1 MPTDLELSALAAAK
15 LAVRRDPTAADAVEK
30 CRAALADQVPDGQR
44 VAFLVGWGYLALD
57 EPTEAWECFRA
68 AVSYETE
75 PHLTDRAALLAGLLA
90 ARELEAP
97 ALAGAWYR
105 ASTELIAVLDQIYF
119 TDDLTT
125 QLTDD
130 LIWPD
135 HPELRADVL
144 PHLVTTLD
152 ARSRS
157 LTALTLYALHH
168 LHADSDAAVRAAWQV
183 VQLGHPTYL
192 AAAWLGIAETLIKQ
206 GDNATAAKACQ
217 EALAADGQ
225 FSARLL
231 LGLAEGPEA
240 DVQTQA
246 GILLGV
252 LQRDAGDLESAL
264 TTLTDAAQG
273 DDPAALLALAQTHDL
288 VGDAA
293 AAQPVYAKLAEHE
306 LSEQYQEA
314 IFNLGLHA
322 KDRRDLPEA
331 TRWFRQY
338 IEAGYAAHP
347 LAAAHLGELAY
358 WVGDKQAALHWYQY
372 TLDHTDLP
380 VLVEEAEQRM
390 AELLRPSGG

>member
-1 MPTDLELSALAAAK
+1 MPTDLELAALAAAN
-15 LAVRRDPTAADAVEK
+15 LAVRRDPAAADAVET
-30 CRAALADQVPDGQR
+30 CRTALADQVPDGQR
-44 VAFLVGWGYLALD
+44 IALLVGWGYLALD

-105 ASTELIAVLDQIYF
+105 ASTELITVLDQINF

-125 QLTDD
+125 RLTDD

-144 PHLVTTLD
+144 PHLVESLD

-157 LTALTLYALHH
+157 LAALTLYAVHH
-168 LHADSDAAVRAAWQV
+168 ANGDSDAAVRAAWQV
-183 VQLGHPTYL
+183 VRLGHPTYL

-206 GDNATAAKACQ
+206 GDTATAAKACQ
-217 EALAADGQ
+217 EARTAEGR

-231 LGLAEGPEA
+231 LGLAEGSEP

-246 GILLGV
+246 EMLLG
-252 LQRDAGDLESAL
+252 
-264 TTLTDAAQG
+264 TLQG
-273 DDPAALLALAQTHDL
+273 D
-288 VGDAA
+288 
-293 AAQPVYAKLAEHE
+293 YSKLAEYK
-306 LSEQYQEA
+306 LSEQHQDA
-314 IFNLGLHA
+314 IFELGLRA

-358 WVGDKQAALHWYQY
+358 WVGDKQTALHWYQY

-390 AELLRPSGG
+390 AELRAS

>member
-1 MPTDLELSALAAAK
+1 MAAAK
-15 LAVRRDPTAADAVEK
+15 LAVRRDPAAAQAIERCRHELADAK
-30 CRAALADQVPDGQR
+30 PGGQR
-44 VAFLVGWGYLALD
+44 GALLVGWGYLALG
-57 EPTEAWECFRA
+57 EPAEAWECFRA

-97 ALAGAWYR
+97 ALAGAWHR
-105 ASTELIAVLDQIYF
+105 ASAELIAVLDQLNF
-119 TDDLTT
+119 TDDLASH
-125 QLTDD
+125 LTDD
-130 LIWPD
+130 VIWPD
-135 HPELRADVL
+135 HPELRADIL
-144 PHLVTTLD
+144 PHLVMTLD

-168 LHADSDAAVRAAWQV
+168 AYGDPDAALRAAWQV

-217 EALAADGQ
+217 EALTADGQ
-225 FSARLL
+225 FSVRLL

-246 GILLGV
+246 GILLGI

-264 TTLTDAAQG
+264 ATLTAAAHG

-288 VGDAA
+288 AGDAA

-306 LSEQYQEA
+306 LSEQYQDA

-322 KDRRDLPEA
+322 KERRDLPEA

-390 AELLRPSGG
+390 AELLAA

>member
-1 MPTDLELSALAAAK
+1 MPTDLEQTAAAAAALA
-15 LAVRRDPTAADAVEK
+15 VQRDPAAAEAIERCRHELAEPK
-30 CRAALADQVPDGQR
+30 PGGQRAAL
-44 VAFLVGWGYLALD
+44 LVGWGYLALG
-57 EPTEAWECFRA
+57 EPTEAWECIRA

-75 PHLTDRAALLAGLLA
+75 RHLTDRAALLAGLLA
-90 ARELEAP
+90 ASALEAP

-105 ASTELIAVLDQIYF
+105 ASPDLIAVLDQINF

-125 QLTDD
+125 QFTDD

-135 HPELRADVL
+135 HSELRADVL
-144 PHLVTTLD
+144 PRLVAQLD

-157 LTALTLYALHH
+157 LSALALYAVHH
-168 LHADSDAAVRAAWQV
+168 AHGDPDAAVRAAWQV
-183 VQLGHPTYL
+183 VHLGHPTYL
-192 AAAWLGIAETLIKQ
+192 AAAWLGIAEAMVKQ
-206 GDNATAAKACQ
+206 GNDPTAAKACQ
-217 EALAADGQ
+217 EALTAPGQ

-231 LGLAEGPEA
+231 LGLAEGPEP

-246 GILLGV
+246 GILLGR

-264 TTLTDAAQG
+264 ATLTAAAHA

-288 VGDAA
+288 AGDAA

-306 LSEQYQEA
+306 LSEQYQDA

-331 TRWFRQY
+331 TRWFGQY

-390 AELLRPSGG
+390 AELLAP